1 MRDVTRVSLSCVNR
15 PQRRDLRYRTE
26 SDATLLMRDDD
37 PYDVLHPAQLH
48 AYSLTRDPAGA
59 RGTALT
65 GAIEKREE
73 SYRSWQLKLVPSLK
87 HGRLTS
93 A

>member
-1 MRDVTRVSLSCVNR
+1 VTLTGSISPYVNR
-15 PQRRDLRYRTE
+15 TQGRDLRYRTE
-26 SDATLLMRDDD
+26 SGTTLLRREDQL
-37 PYDVLHPAQLH
+37 YDVLHPAQLH
-48 AYSLTRDPAGA
+48 AYSLTADRAGA

-87 HGRLTS
+87 HGLLTS